1 MALTILVGIGGI
13 VLGLAIYHFRSHKI
27 LIENSL
33 LKEKLALQEKYHLES
48 SDKLELRLKE
58 ISQQIFEE
66 KSKRFREDSLRGM
79 ELILNPF
86 RERMSD
92 FQKKVEEMH
101 MTDTKDRLK
110 LQSEIERIVLTNQKM
125 SLETENLTRALKGDV
140 KVQGNWGELIL
151 EKILEASGLRRGE
164 EFTLQGKDMNLKNE
178 DGKHQMPDVII
189 NLPENKHLIVDSKV
203 SLVAY
208 ERYVNDHQEEDLSLF
223 LDSLYAHIKGL
234 SQKNYQGLE
243 KLSTPDY
250 VMLFIPIEGAFM
262 LAMQKD
268 KELFTYAWEH
278 NIILVGP
285 STLLA
290 TLRTVSS
297 LWKQERQ
304 TKNALEIARQ
314 AGALYDKFVLVAQD
328 IDQIGNQIKRV
339 GDSVET
345 LKGRMITGKGSVASR
360 MEALR
365 ELGAKNTKTLA
376 PNFETEM

>member
-1 MALTILVGIGGI
+1 MALTILVGIGGV
-13 VLGLAIYHFRSHKI
+13 VLGLAIYHFRSQKI
-27 LIENSL
+27 LMENSI
-33 LKEKLALQEKYHLES
+33 LKEKLILQEKYHFES

-86 RERMSD
+86 RERMTD

-101 MTDTKDRLK
+101 LTDTKDRLK
-110 LQSEIERIVLTNQKM
+110 LQSEIERIILTNQKM

-164 EFTLQGKDMNLKNE
+164 EFTLQGKDMNLKNDE
-178 DGKHQMPDVII
+178 GKHQMPDVII

-304 TKNALEIARQ
+304 TKNAFEIARQ

-328 IDQIGNQIKRV
+328 IDQIGSQIKRV
-339 GDSVET
+339 GDSVEN
-345 LKGRMITGKGSVASR
+345 LKGRMVTGKGSVASR

-376 PNFETEM
+376 ANLGPEM